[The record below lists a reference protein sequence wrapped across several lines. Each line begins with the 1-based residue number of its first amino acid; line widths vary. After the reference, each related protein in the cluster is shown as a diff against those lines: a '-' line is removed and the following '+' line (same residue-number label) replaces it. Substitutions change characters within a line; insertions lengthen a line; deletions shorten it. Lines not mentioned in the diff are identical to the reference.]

1 LDSPN
6 IKIEALGGVKMKQL
20 KDKNAI
26 VTGSARGIGKAIA
39 VKLAENGAN
48 VVIVDVNIEA
58 AEETAKEIEAM
69 GVKSMAMKVNVVNYD
84 EVEEMVA
91 KTKES
96 WGSVDILINNAGI
109 TKDNLIL
116 RMTPEDF
123 DLVISI
129 NLKGVFNG
137 LKAITP
143 VMMKQRSGKIVNTAS
158 VIGLIGNAGQANY
171 GASKAGVI
179 SLTKTT
185 AKELAARGVNV
196 NAVAPGFIKTAMTD
210 KLSDQAKEAI
220 IKQIP
225 MKKLGTPDDVANLV
239 LFLSSPASDY
249 INGQVITV
257 DGGMVM

>member
-1 LDSPN
+1 
-6 IKIEALGGVKMKQL
+6 MKQL

-69 GVKSMAMKVNVVNYD
+69 GVKSMAMKVNVVNYN

-91 KTKES
+91 KTKEA

>member
-1 LDSPN
+1 
-6 IKIEALGGVKMKQL
+6 MKQL
-20 KDKNAI
+20 DGKNAI

-48 VVIVDVNIEA
+48 VVIVDVNIEVA
-58 AEETAKEIEAM
+58 KETSKEIEAM
-69 GVKSMAMKVNVVNYD
+69 GVKSMAMKVNVVNYN
-84 EVEEMVA
+84 EVEEMIQ

-109 TKDNLIL
+109 TKDNLLL

-137 LKAITP
+137 LKAVTP

-179 SLTKTT
+179 SLTKTV

-196 NAVAPGFIKTAMTD
+196 NAVAPGFIQTAMTD
-210 KLSDQAKEAI
+210 KLSEQAKDAI

>member
-1 LDSPN
+1 
-6 IKIEALGGVKMKQL
+6 MKQL

-58 AEETAKEIEAM
+58 AEETAKEIEAL
-69 GVKSMAMKVNVVNYD
+69 GVKSMAMKVNVVNYN

-91 KTKES
+91 KTKEA